1 MPDKG
6 GGKWQALLT
15 DPDVQR
21 WFDNLAR
28 GSRATADN
36 YLRILGRFLSLNQLT
51 PKKLV
56 ALKPRERDDIVTD
69 HITTLLKEGKAG
81 STCAVVKKAIISWL
95 DWNGKKLTR
104 KIKVPGVG
112 HRPTLRDAHIPLQ
125 EELKR
130 VLNASDARARAAI
143 SLMAYSGVR
152 PEVLG
157 NYLGT
162 DGLRLADLPE
172 ARIEKGE
179 VVFDKVPTRIVVP
192 ERMSKT
198 GRPYFTFLG
207 QEGCAYLAAC
217 LGKRAEAGEKLTKDS
232 PIITPRNVDKPFMRA
247 VNIGDLIRKPMRAA
261 GLSEP
266 PYIWRSYFS
275 SRAMLAEGKGFTRDY
290 RQFCMGHTGDIEHV
304 YALHKRLPPDA
315 VEAMREGYQAALAY
329 LETSKPLEGEDPTLK
344 AFRVLLLSTG
354 YSEEEVDAFKLD
366 EKTEEEIVALLRERG
381 PKPRRAD
388 APRDA
393 IGGAPLP
400 QRIIDLGGLDRA
412 LVEGWAFKASLPDG
426 RIVVE
431 ARTPAPPPN

>member
-1 MPDKG
+1 MPEKG
-6 GGKWQALLT
+6 SGKWQSLLA
-15 DPDVQR
+15 DPDVRR
-21 WFDNLAR
+21 WFDNLKR
-28 GSRATADN
+28 GSPATADN
-36 YLRILGRFLSLNQLT
+36 YLRILGRFLELNDLT
-51 PKKLV
+51 PKKIV

-69 HITTLLKEGKAG
+69 HITRLLKEGKTG
-81 STCAVVKKAIISWL
+81 STAAVVKKAIISWL

-104 KIKVPGVG
+104 KIKVPGVN
-112 HRPTLRDAHIPLQ
+112 HRPTLRDAHIPTQ

-130 VLNASDARARAAI
+130 VLNAADARARAAT

-162 DGLRLADLPE
+162 DGLRVKDLPE
-172 ARIEKGE
+172 ALIEKGQ
-179 VVFDKVPTRIVVP
+179 VVFDKVPTRLVVP

-207 QEGCAYLAAC
+207 QEGCAYLAAY
-217 LGKRAEAGEKLTKDS
+217 LGKRAEAGEKLSIDS
-232 PIITPRNVDKPFMRA
+232 PIITPRNVEKPFMRS

-329 LETSKPLEGEDPTLK
+329 LETSKPLEGEDPTLR
-344 AFRVLLLSTG
+344 AFRVLLLSSG
-354 YSEEEVDAFKLD
+354 YAEEEVDALQLD
-366 EKTEEEIVALLRERG
+366 EKTEEEIVALLRDRS
-381 PKPRRAD
+381 PRPQPA
-388 APRDA
+388 
-393 IGGAPLP
+393 GAPPDGFGAAPVP
-400 QRIIDLGGLDRA
+400 QRIIALGGLDQA
-412 LVEGWAFKASLPDG
+412 LAQGWVFKASLPDG
-426 RIVVE
+426 RIVIE
-431 ARTPAPPPN
+431 SPTPALPPT